1 MDNLTL
7 WDSGDGN
14 LAGIA
19 QNFFIFFFFFSDY
32 EYSGE
37 HCKHLTVLDADPLK

>member
-19 QNFFIFFFFFSDY
+19 QNFFIFFFFSDY